1 MRVVVQR
8 VVEASVTVEE
18 RIVGE
23 IRRGL
28 LVLLGIHRQDTGN
41 VISSFVNKI
50 IHLRIFP
57 DEMGKMNCSLL
68 DMQGELLI
76 VSQFTLY
83 ADCSQGRRPSFI
95 ESAHAE
101 MAKAFY
107 EQFIAEAKKHISSV
121 QTGIF
126 GAYMQVKLTN
136 DGPITCII
144 DQ

>member
-8 VVEASVTVEE
+8 VSKASVSVENK
-18 RIVGE
+18 IVGE
-23 IRRGL
+23 IAQGL
-28 LVLLGIHRQDTGN
+28 LIFLAIHREDVPM
-41 VISSFVNKI
+41 VISSMINKI
-50 IHLRIFP
+50 IHLRIFA
-57 DEMGKMNCSLL
+57 DEMGKMNRSLL
-68 DMQGELLI
+68 DIQGELLI

-95 ESAHAE
+95 ESAPAE

-107 EQFIAEAKKHISSV
+107 DEFIAEAKKHISIV

-126 GAYMQVKLTN
+126 GAYMEVNITN

-144 DQ
+144 DH